1 MSSSL
6 ARRRAGWSR
15 RLAMIGVSARAW
27 AATEKATL
35 PRFYWDLRTARKSLE
50 KGQTPYTPPVSL
62 YFGLTWL
69 WG

>member
-1 MSSSL
+1 
-6 ARRRAGWSR
+6 
-15 RLAMIGVSARAW
+15 MIGVSARAW